1 MAKYQLE
8 SVTQRGVALAHR
20 VACRGVARQC
30 VWHGVSWRH
39 ASFFCDMFI
48 PTHATPAPAPLLLL
62 PPLLL
67 LMLLFNKVQRP
78 SSWHYRRSN
87 RTWCEVY
94 VLIGGHSENIRAST
108 WTLLWLE
115 LYYLLRESNLNSAI
129 SFIML
134 TCKIPISILYLYI
147 KGRDARR
154 MVCCRST
161 CYHTTVSHSP
171 VYLSLSSSSF
181 ISSSS
186 FSSSSSSFSLPSRS
200 CLHTTQRRWMADD
213 KGTPEAGSRAE
224 AEALFGGP
232 DGRPMGGGG
241 SPGGGRQGAR

>member
-8 SVTQRGVALAHR
+8 SVTWRSVTQRGVALAHR

-48 PTHATPAPAPLLLL
+48 PTHATPAPSLTPAPA
-62 PPLLL
+62 PLLL

-94 VLIGGHSENIRAST
+94 LLSGGHSENIRAST

-115 LYYLLRESNLNSAI
+115 LSYLLRESNLNSAI
-129 SFIML
+129 SFHNADVQNSHIYSL
-134 TCKIPISILYLYI
+134 FVYKRTRCEKNGLLPQYVLP
-147 KGRDARR
+147 
-154 MVCCRST
+154 
-161 CYHTTVSHSP
+161 YHRIT
-171 VYLSLSSSSF
+171 LAF
-181 ISSSS
+181 
-186 FSSSSSSFSLPSRS
+186 
-200 CLHTTQRRWMADD
+200 
-213 KGTPEAGSRAE
+213 
-224 AEALFGGP
+224 
-232 DGRPMGGGG
+232 
-241 SPGGGRQGAR
+241 